1 MATIRRWHPAVLT
14 LFVALMLATAAVVV
28 SSSRGAFFDTT
39 ANAGNSFEAAASFD
53 GIIQVQKVS
62 AASAGDAAS
71 INATYGSAPT
81 QDNLLVLVHHYRDD
95 VTVTL
100 PAGWTQAVALVS
112 DKSTTT
118 IAYRIAGVAEGT
130 GVTVSVSRSKH
141 QTLHIFEYSGIDTAS
156 PLDKTA
162 SNPCSTPTASCSSG
176 TTATTSVADELVIA
190 AIGLAGASGS
200 WDDTWTNAFT
210 EQSTVESTGT
220 SDERSASSIADRIVT
235 TTGTFETTEGWTTN
249 HKAQGAI
256 ATFKAAP

>member
-1 MATIRRWHPAVLT
+1 MATVRRWHPAVLT
-14 LFVALMLATAAVVV
+14 LFVALVLAATAVVV

-39 ANAGNSFEAAASFD
+39 DNAGNSFVAAASF
-53 GIIQVQKVS
+53 GIIQVQK
-62 AASAGDAAS
+62 ASAGSAGDVAS

-95 VTVTL
+95 QTVTL
-100 PAGWTQAVALVS
+100 PAGWTQAVVRVI

-118 IAYRIAGVAEGT
+118 IAYRIAGAAEGT
-130 GVTVSVSRSKH
+130 GVTVSVSRDKH
-141 QTLHIFEYSGIDTAS
+141 QTLHIFEYSGIDPVS